1 MSSLLSHI
9 RANGPLLETSLIV
22 MSLPGSRPAGQLSGQ
37 GEDVQVHTLQLQLRE
52 QVHAEQPHEVPHQRV
67 PVPLR

>member
-9 RANGPLLETSLIV
+9 RASGPLLETSLIV

-37 GEDVQVHTLQLQLRE
+37 GEDVQVQAVR
-52 QVHAEQPHEVPHQRV
+52 VCRRHQDRV
-67 PVPLR
+67 LEAWPR